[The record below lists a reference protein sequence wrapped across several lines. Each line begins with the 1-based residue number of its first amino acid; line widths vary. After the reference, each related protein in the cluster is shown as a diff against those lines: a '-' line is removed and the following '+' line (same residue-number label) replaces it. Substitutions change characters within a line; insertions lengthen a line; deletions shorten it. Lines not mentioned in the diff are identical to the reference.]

1 MILKNLKELVEC
13 DLDITIQGIN
23 DDSREVKD
31 GYLFVATKGFN
42 VDHFDFIDDAIK
54 NGASALVISDEKE
67 NLNID
72 IPYIKVSNI
81 NKFYPDVCSKF
92 YDIDSNDFSFIGIT
106 GTDGKTTST
115 YIVKCL
121 LDNIKNTAYI
131 GTNGVEC
138 LDKHLTSDNTTPCIS
153 TMYKYLNFIKSND
166 CKQVVMEVS
175 SEALLH
181 KRVENLKYKIVGFTN
196 ITEDHLNVHKT
207 LENYIE
213 CKKSLLNYLSDDGI
227 AIINGDC
234 KNCKTITCKNSV
246 MYGFDLSN
254 DCVISNV
261 KEMSNKT
268 IFNVKYLDNTYKI
281 ISPFLGKY
289 NVYNV
294 TLAFLICFHY
304 GLAPEYLVD
313 QISKLKPVS
322 GRREKL
328 AFSNQFDI
336 ILDYAHTYNGIV
348 NVIESA
354 KNYKNV
360 IVVTGCAGGRERE
373 KRSKIGKY
381 ILENCTKAIFTMDDP
396 RFESVDSIIDDM
408 VSLSKIEYIR
418 IISREEAIKKALS
431 MAFELEDCVV
441 LILGKGRDNYM
452 AIKDE
457 KIPYSDYDVV
467 KDYFN

>member
-1 MILKNLKELVEC
+1 MFLKKLNELIDCDFDIL
-13 DLDITIQGIN
+13 IQGIT
-23 DDSREVKD
+23 DDSREVKE
-31 GYLFVATKGFN
+31 GFLFVATKGFN
-42 VDHFDFIDDAIK
+42 VDHFDFLDDAIN
-54 NGASALVISDEKE
+54 NGAVALIIPEDKE
-67 NLNID
+67 VLNLDIPVLRVANID
-72 IPYIKVSNI
+72 EMYPILCSRFYEI
-81 NKFYPDVCSKF
+81 NTT
-92 YDIDSNDFSFIGIT
+92 DFSFIGVT
-106 GTDGKTTST
+106 GTDGKTTTT

-121 LDNIKNTAYI
+121 LDNIKPTAYI

-138 LDKHLTSDNTTPCIS
+138 LDSHIVSSNTTPCIS
-153 TMYKYLNFIKSND
+153 TMYSYLNFIKSRN

-181 KRVENLKYKIVGFTN
+181 KRVDSLKYKIVGFTN

-207 LENYIE
+207 IENYIE
-213 CKKSLLNYLSDDGI
+213 CKKSLLNYLEEDGI

-234 KNCKTITCKNSV
+234 ANCKTIKCKNSV
-246 MYGFDLSN
+246 LYGFDLSN
-254 DCVISNV
+254 DCVISDV
-261 KEMSNKT
+261 KEVSNKT
-268 IFNVKYLDNTYKI
+268 IFNVKYLGNTYKI
-281 ISPFLGKY
+281 ISPFMGNY

-304 GLAPEYLVD
+304 GLAPEYLID
-313 QISKLKPVS
+313 QITKLKPVS

-328 AFSNQFDI
+328 NFADKFDI

-348 NVIESA
+348 SVIESA
-354 KNYKNV
+354 KNYENI

-381 ILENCTKAIFTMDDP
+381 ILENSTIAIFTMDDP
-396 RFESVDSIIDDM
+396 RYESVDSIIDDM
-408 VSLSKIEYIR
+408 VSLSDNKYIR
-418 IISREEAIKKALS
+418 IISREEAICK
-431 MAFELEDCVV
+431 AFELASKLNNCVV

-457 KIPYSDYDVV
+457 KIPYCDYDVV